1 MADNTIQLKII
12 IDGRDANASIQ
23 LTNQNIQEL
32 YKAFRYGQQEVNG
45 LETGILRAF
54 QNARDLFQG
63 VRESFNAFRQSFGDL
78 LKEYGGAELG
88 QQRLATAL
96 KQTGQYSDESF
107 ESLKQYAEQLQAITL
122 YDNDTYVSV
131 MAMLQAMGLNTEQ
144 TKAAALQVANLATLM
159 GTDLTAAARVMGDVF
174 NGNTGMIGRYIK
186 GLDQA
191 AIQSGDLN
199 KILDELNRH
208 IGGQAVAAAQTGAGA
223 MMQMSNAIADMKK
236 NGGKLISETLTPLII
251 VIKDVISSLNQ
262 TSPAISGV
270 LVGIAALV
278 TAFVALKV
286 TGIGGAAKAIF
297 TELIPA
303 LRALMVAM
311 AANPYL
317 LAIGAIVALG
327 VAVYAFTGRQKAAN
341 DELSRTAGLAEAA
354 ADGLDKLTERMQA
367 MTKVELLQ
375 SKSVI
380 EMRLISLKEHLQDLY
395 KQMHDNPNPMITI
408 NIENAKGRIKVLEDS
423 LQQFDAEMEKRNKAS
438 NQPKTFDEQ
447 KTELEEAQRHGVAM
461 LQAENTGDKAMMQ
474 MKIANYDAMISL
486 FKKFGQDTVKLENER
501 LEAITALNTKYS
513 GYAGPSISSV
523 QPKGMTTQPGPNLKE
538 TPALQTTD
546 EMALNSQAK
555 KVEGIQ
561 NQINNA
567 VLESD
572 KLRLRQQL
580 KMEQQKLDFMEM
592 SADEQKQLEKEKAQ
606 AAISA
611 TQESLNFISGALNQN
626 TAAYKAI
633 AIAQATWNT
642 YQAATNAM
650 AEIPWPFNYVIAALD
665 VAAGLAY
672 VAKIVGVGA
681 PKAPG
686 YRTGGQVVGEEGVD
700 KVPAWLTAGEFVMT
714 RDATAGNR
722 ALLESMNRG
731 LVVPRYASG
740 GMVLSSGFGV
750 QGSKSDFADLK
761 KEFAGLRKA
770 ISKIKI
776 QTNIES
782 NFDIQRYNKA
792 DKKLQ
797 RARLA
802 YSL

>member
-96 KQTGQYSDESF
+96 KQTGQYSDEAF
-107 ESLKQYAEQLQAITL
+107 ESLKQYAEQLQAMTL

-144 TKAAALQVANLATLM
+144 MKAATLQVANLATLM

-174 NGNTGMIGRYIK
+174 NGNTGMIKRYIK

-199 KILDELNRH
+199 TILGELNKH
-208 IGGQAVAAAQTGAGA
+208 IGGQATAAAETGAGA

-236 NGGKLISETLTPLII
+236 NGGKLISETITPLIV
-251 VIKDVISSLNQ
+251 VIKDFISSLNQ
-262 TSPAISGV
+262 TSPAISGAI
-270 LVGIAALV
+270 VGIAALV
-278 TAFVALKV
+278 TAFIALRV
-286 TGIGGAAKAIF
+286 TGIGAAARAIF

-311 AANPYL
+311 ATNPYL
-317 LAIGAIVALG
+317 LALGAILAVGAGLYALMQH
-327 VAVYAFTGRQKAAN
+327 QKTAN

-354 ADGLDKLTERMQA
+354 ADGLDKLAERMQA

-375 SKSVI
+375 TKSVI
-380 EMRLISLKEHLQDLY
+380 EMRLISLKDHLQDLY

-423 LQQFDAEMEKRNKAS
+423 LQQFDAEMDKRNKAS

-447 KTELEEAQRHGVAM
+447 KAELEEAQRHGVAM
-461 LQAENTGDKAMMQ
+461 LQAENIGDKTIMQ
-474 MKIANYDAMISL
+474 MQIANYDAMISL
-486 FKKFGQDTVKLENER
+486 YKKFGQDTVKLENER
-501 LEAITALNTKYS
+501 IETIAALNTKYP
-513 GYAGPSISSV
+513 GYAGASISPV
-523 QPKGMTTQPGPNLKE
+523 QPKGVTTQSGPNLKE
-538 TPALQTTD
+538 TPALQSTD
-546 EMALNSQAK
+546 EMALNAQAK

-561 NQINNA
+561 AKLNDSL
-567 VLESD
+567 LESD
-572 KLRLRQQL
+572 RVRLKQQL
-580 KMEQQKLDFMEM
+580 ALEQKKLDFMER
-592 SADEQKQLEKEKAQ
+592 SSEEQKELAR
-606 AAISA
+606 
-611 TQESLNFISGALNQN
+611 QESQAKIQSTMDALTFAAGAVSQN
-626 TAAYKAI
+626 TVFAKAV
-633 AIAQATWNT
+633 ATAQTIWNT
-642 YQAATNAM
+642 YQAASKAL
-650 AEIPWPFNYVIAALD
+650 AEIPPPFNIAMAAL
-665 VAAGLAY
+665 VTGAGLAM
-672 VAKIVGVGA
+672 VAKIAGVGT
-681 PKAPG
+681 PSAPG
-686 YRTGGQVVGEEGVD
+686 YRTGGEVTGEDGID

-714 RDATAGNR
+714 KNAAARNR

-731 LVVPRYASG
+731 LVVPRYAG
-740 GMVLSSGFGV
+740 GGIIQGSAFNV
-750 QGSKSDFADLK
+750 QGSSSDFSRLEK
-761 KEFAGLRKA
+761 RIVQMTKA
-770 ISKIKI
+770 IQKMKI
-776 QTNIES
+776 NVGIES
-782 NFDIQRYNKA
+782 NFDIQKYDRA

-802 YSL
+802 YTL

>member
-96 KQTGQYSDESF
+96 KQTGQYSDEAF
-107 ESLKQYAEQLQAITL
+107 ESLKQYAEQLQAMTL
-122 YDNDTYVSV
+122 YYNDTYVSV

-144 TKAAALQVANLATLM
+144 MKAATLQVANLATLM

-174 NGNTGMIGRYIK
+174 NGNTGMIKRYIK

-199 KILDELNRH
+199 TILGELNKH
-208 IGGQAVAAAQTGAGA
+208 IGGQATAAAETGAGA

-236 NGGKLISETLTPLII
+236 NGGKLISETITPLIV
-251 VIKDVISSLNQ
+251 VIKDFISSLNQ
-262 TSPAISGV
+262 TSPAISGAI
-270 LVGIAALV
+270 VGIAALV
-278 TAFVALKV
+278 TAFIALRV
-286 TGIGGAAKAIF
+286 TGIGAAARAIF

-311 AANPYL
+311 ATNPYL
-317 LAIGAIVALG
+317 LALGAILAVGAGLYALMQH
-327 VAVYAFTGRQKAAN
+327 QKTAN

-354 ADGLDKLTERMQA
+354 ADGLDKLAERMQA

-380 EMRLISLKEHLQDLY
+380 EMRLISLKDHLQDLY

-423 LQQFDAEMEKRNKAS
+423 LQQFDAEMDKRNKAS

-447 KTELEEAQRHGVAM
+447 KAELEEAQRHGVAM
-461 LQAENTGDKAMMQ
+461 LQAENIGDKTIMQ
-474 MKIANYDAMISL
+474 MQIANYDAMISL
-486 FKKFGQDTVKLENER
+486 YKKFGQDTVKLENER
-501 LEAITALNTKYS
+501 IETIAALNTKYP
-513 GYAGPSISSV
+513 GYAGASISPV
-523 QPKGMTTQPGPNLKE
+523 QPKGVTTQSGPNLKE
-538 TPALQTTD
+538 TPALQSTD
-546 EMALNSQAK
+546 EMALNAQAK

-561 NQINNA
+561 AKLNDSL
-567 VLESD
+567 LESD
-572 KLRLRQQL
+572 RVRLKQQL
-580 KMEQQKLDFMEM
+580 ALEQKKLDFMER
-592 SADEQKQLEKEKAQ
+592 SSEEQKELAR
-606 AAISA
+606 
-611 TQESLNFISGALNQN
+611 QESQAKIQSTMDVLTFAAGAVSQN
-626 TAAYKAI
+626 TVFAKAV
-633 AIAQATWNT
+633 ATAQTIWNT
-642 YQAATNAM
+642 YQAASKAL
-650 AEIPWPFNYVIAALD
+650 AEIPPPFNIAMAAL
-665 VAAGLAY
+665 VTGAGLAM
-672 VAKIVGVGA
+672 VAKIAGVGT
-681 PKAPG
+681 PSAPG
-686 YRTGGQVVGEEGVD
+686 YRTGGEVTGEDGID
-700 KVPAWLTAGEFVMT
+700 RVPAWLTAGEFVMT
-714 RDATAGNR
+714 KDAAVRNR

-731 LVVPRYASG
+731 LVVPRYAGGGIVVSG
-740 GMVLSSGFGV
+740 NSS
-750 QGSKSDFADLK
+750 SSAATADLK
-761 KEFAGLRKA
+761 KEFAALRKA
-770 ISKIKI
+770 ISKIKV
-776 QTNIES
+776 QANIYGEQ
-782 NFDIQRYNKA
+782 DVMKYDKL
-792 DKKLQ
+792 DKKLS
-797 RARLA
+797 RTRLA
-802 YSL
+802 YTL